1 MLYFPHYGGG
11 NAMPLILLGVIVLIV
26 AFIVVPL
33 IILMFSNPLL
43 FGGGLILLGLI
54 WVIAPKILYGLVYCT
69 AKLYYFLIE
78 VVFPKL
84 RERPWWQSL
93 IKIYNKIT
101 HTTDSI
107 IFQRSMLYGVV
118 FIMIALVFYFNQNP
132 IVK

>member
-54 WVIAPKILYGLVYCT
+54 WVIAPKILYGLVYCI
-69 AKLYYFLIE
+69 AKPYYFWIE

-93 IKIYNKIT
+93 IKICNKIT